1 MRDVPPLC
9 FLFQLMPNYC
19 DTSRPIKI
27 VEHLQHRQATCKIR
41 KRKCYGPSKP
51 NQRQI
56 TTYGISRPCGVNKNA
71 KTFHFD
77 FDFDFDFCFLFLFF
91 VSIFVF
97 AFVFL
102 SFLLLFLLLLLFSF
116 YFCFCFSFNFCFFKF
131 FFLIFIFKF
140 YYGAS
145 RPPYKCVS
153 IELL

>member
-77 FDFDFDFCFLFLFF
+77 FDFDFCFLFLFF